1 MSARQEVA
9 RSLRRG
15 AMSAAQQINRTLRRR
30 ERYRLL
36 RSIAEQLLLAV
47 QFILAAALVY
57 ALLVLGLAL

>member
-9 RSLRRG
+9 RSMRRG
-15 AMSAAQQINRTLRRR
+15 AMNAAQQITRALRRR